1 MSSQWLSTG
10 KYSQTGKTATIT
22 INSNFMNYIWNY
34 DSPLGG
40 ITLAS
45 DGEALVGLWFDG
57 QKYFADTLEDE
68 HEEKSLPIFDET
80 CRWLDIYF
88 SGTAPD
94 FTPPLKMPAS
104 PFRKRVLEILLTIP
118 FGDTMTYGEIA
129 SIIAREKGQ
138 KQMSAQAVGGAV
150 RHNPVALIIPCH
162 RVVGASG
169 NLIGY
174 AAGTDKKRRLLNM
187 ERNHSA
193 S

>member
-1 MSSQWLSTG
+1 M
-10 KYSQTGKTATIT
+10 
-22 INSNFMNYIWNY
+22 INGNYMDYTWHY

-45 DGEALVGLWFDG
+45 DGEALAGLRFDG
-57 QKYFADTLEDE
+57 QKYFADTLEEE
-68 HEEKSLPIFDET
+68 HEEKFLPVFDET

-94 FTPPLKMPAS
+94 FTPPLIMPAS
-104 PFRKRVLEILLTIP
+104 PFQKRVLEILLTIP
-118 FGDTMTYGEIA
+118 FGHTMTYGEIA

-150 RHNPVALIIPCH
+150 GHNPISLIIPCH
-162 RVVGASG
+162 RVVGADGS
-169 NLIGY
+169 LTGY
-174 AAGTDKKRRLLNM
+174 AGGTDKKRRLLDM
-187 ERNHSA
+187 ERELSA